1 MKDQEINKARAVYYN
16 FFSQLFVYSADTTAY
31 LQLIS
36 TVDVLIENSLDDTSC
51 EALKRIKAQLDP
63 MSNINLVQEYDNL
76 FHNPFSST
84 IRTTASFY
92 DEQVESGKK
101 RVQMLDFLAKTRI
114 RRDEKTYT
122 DLEDSVG
129 FIITLM
135 AELLDLVAEGQ
146 EQYKTLTHCI
156 FADVLNDF
164 VDEFARDVY
173 EHEDAKIF
181 KDVIIVLQAFVSFE
195 RLYLEVSK
203 PTLTKKEAIK
213 SFHSGFDPNELS
225 PEEIARRAKNKK
237 LKQQGP
243 KQEINPDDIAYD
255 VENEV

>member
-1 MKDQEINKARAVYYN
+1 MKDQEINKARAVYYSL
-16 FFSQLFVYSADTTAY
+16 FSHLFVYSANTEQY
-31 LQLIS
+31 LQLINM
-36 TVDVLIENSLDDTSC
+36 VDRLIQSPLDDTSC

-63 MSNINLVQEYDNL
+63 MSNVKLVQEFDDL

-92 DEQVESGKK
+92 DEKVESGKK
-101 RVQMLDFLAKTRI
+101 RVQMLDFLTKTRI
-114 RRDEKTYT
+114 RRDEKSYT
-122 DLEDSVG
+122 DLEDSVA
-129 FIITLM
+129 FILTLM
-135 AELLDLVAEGQ
+135 AELLELVAEGQ

-173 EHEDAKIF
+173 EHENAKIF

-203 PTLTKKEAIK
+203 PVLSKKEAIQT
-213 SFHSGFDPNELS
+213 GFDPNEIS
-225 PEEIARRAKNKK
+225 QEEMQRRARNKK
-237 LKQQGP
+237 LKEQGP
-243 KQEINPDDIAYD
+243 KSEINTNDIAYD
-255 VENEV
+255 VENEI

>member
-1 MKDQEINKARAVYYN
+1 MKDQEINKARAVYYS
-16 FFSQLFVYSADTTAY
+16 FFSQLFVYSADTAEY
-31 LQLIS
+31 LQLIN
-36 TVDVLIENSLDDTSC
+36 TVDVLIESSLDDSSC
-51 EALKRIKAQLDP
+51 DALKRIKTQLDP

-129 FIITLM
+129 FLLTLM
-135 AELLDLVAEGQ
+135 AELLEMISNGQ
-146 EQYKTLTHCI
+146 NEYKTLTHCI
-156 FADVLNDF
+156 FADVLNEF
-164 VDEFARDVY
+164 IDEFARDVY
-173 EHEDAKIF
+173 EHENAIIY
-181 KDVIIVLQAFVSFE
+181 KDVIVVLHAFISFE

-203 PTLTKKEAIK
+203 PVISARAEVK
-213 SFHSGFDPNELS
+213 SVPCANEIT
-225 PEEIARRAKNKK
+225 EEEMARRARNKK

-243 KQEINPDDIAYD
+243 KVDIDPSDIAYD
-255 VENEV
+255 VESEI